1 MVKELGGV
9 TELSTAA
16 ISEIAPR
23 YRIEGKTKNGKK
35 TKMDSRAIRQ
45 AMGRDTNNFIRKG
58 DGTYSLADELKEK
71 TKTKKKEK
79 TKTKKKKK
87 KWTKMTTEREIG
99 EILAAFKKIEV
110 EDVREEAEE
119 EAFGLNFKEGSG
131 VYVAFTV
138 LRMGEAA
145 GVTELNPI
153 AISKIARQ
161 LGLGGETKKGK
172 KKKMDSNTIRMAM
185 LPHTNNFI
193 SNGDGTYSLADKL
206 KEKTKATTEQ
216 EIEKI
221 LAAIDK
227 SGAEDVLR
235 EEAEEEA
242 IELNF
247 EKGRGA
253 YIAFTVLRMVKE
265 LGWTELKVIAISKIA
280 RQLGLGG
287 ETETVAKMKIIM
299 AMRRDT
305 NNFICNGDGTYSLAD
320 KLKKK
325 TRKTTTK
332 KTKATTKKKTTT
344 TKKKNTGRN
353 KHLVEHVKR
362 EDWDLTKYG
371 DVGFYGNEEEWCPL
385 CDGRTVVRA
394 ASSYVMFYSNV
405 LLWATTQELLIE
417 RFGMKIKREHVKKV
431 LDRFFEDNQG
441 ANQKV
446 FNFNSF
452 CREKAELCFHC
463 NQKLCEWIHSI
474 QD

>member
-1 MVKELGGV
+1 MTTEREIGEIVAAFKKIEVEVVREEAKKEAIGLNLKEGSIAYVAFTVLRMGEAAGV

-16 ISEIAPR
+16 ISEIARR

-35 TKMDSRAIRQ
+35 TKMDSRAIWQ
-45 AMGRDTNNFIRKG
+45 AMRKDAPIFIQKE

-71 TKTKKKEK
+71 TKK
-79 TKTKKKKK
+79 
-87 KWTKMTTEREIG
+87 TTEREIG
-99 EILAAFKKIEV
+99 EIVAAFEKINVEV
-110 EDVREEAEE
+110 VREEAKK
-119 EAFGLNFKEGSG
+119 EAIGLNLKVGS
-131 VYVAFTV
+131 
-138 LRMGEAA
+138 
-145 GVTELNPI
+145 
-153 AISKIARQ
+153 
-161 LGLGGETKKGK
+161 
-172 KKKMDSNTIRMAM
+172 
-185 LPHTNNFI
+185 
-193 SNGDGTYSLADKL
+193 
-206 KEKTKATTEQ
+206 
-216 EIEKI
+216 
-221 LAAIDK
+221 
-227 SGAEDVLR
+227 
-235 EEAEEEA
+235 
-242 IELNF
+242 
-247 EKGRGA
+247 GA

-265 LGWTELKVIAISKIA
+265 LGVTELSPTAISEIA
-280 RQLGLGG
+280 RRYRIEGKTKNGKKKKMDSRAISWAMGRDAPIFIQKGG
-287 ETETVAKMKIIM
+287 
-299 AMRRDT
+299 
-305 NNFICNGDGTYSLAD
+305 GTYSLAD

-325 TRKTTTK
+325 TR
-332 KTKATTKKKTTT
+332 KTTT

-362 EDWDLTKYG
+362 ENWDLTKYG